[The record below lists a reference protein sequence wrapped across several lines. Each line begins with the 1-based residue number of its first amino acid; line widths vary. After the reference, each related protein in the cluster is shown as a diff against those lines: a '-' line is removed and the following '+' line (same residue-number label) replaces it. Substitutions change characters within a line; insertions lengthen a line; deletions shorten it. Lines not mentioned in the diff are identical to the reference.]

1 MPVPYNSDPKPTPP
15 GHGAF
20 VISLDF
26 ELHWGVRDK
35 RPANGPYRR
44 NLLGAR
50 TAVAGMLSLFEEFG
64 IRATWATVGFLFA
77 RSRKELHEYSP
88 ARRPEYRNP
97 KLSAYEEPVG
107 QDEAEDPLHYGA
119 SLIDE
124 IANHPGQE
132 IASHT
137 FSHYYCCEPG
147 QDAEAFSADL
157 ASAVAIARRRGIEL
171 RSLVFPRNQVNPGY
185 RRILREHGF
194 STYRSDPTALTA
206 HPGLSARAAR
216 LADSYIDLRGH
227 RCTSWQDVID
237 DEGLCDVRSSA
248 FLRCSSRPAW
258 LRRLQVERI
267 CGSLRHAAQS
277 NSIFHL
283 WWHPHNFGASPA
295 ESLSL
300 LQEILQQYRLLH
312 EHHGLRSMHMA
323 DVAAAVQPDPAKRQ
337 VEAAV

>member
-1 MPVPYNSDPKPTPP
+1 MPAPYNSDPKPTPAA
-15 GHGAF
+15 HGDF

-50 TAVAGMLSLFEEFG
+50 TAVAGMLALFEEFG

-107 QDEAEDPLHYGA
+107 QDEAEDPLHFGG

-124 IANHPGQE
+124 IANCPGQE

-157 ASAVAIARRRGIEL
+157 
-171 RSLVFPRNQVNPGY
+171 
-185 RRILREHGF
+185 
-194 STYRSDPTALTA
+194 
-206 HPGLSARAAR
+206 
-216 LADSYIDLRGH
+216 
-227 RCTSWQDVID
+227 
-237 DEGLCDVRSSA
+237 
-248 FLRCSSRPAW
+248 
-258 LRRLQVERI
+258 
-267 CGSLRHAAQS
+267 
-277 NSIFHL
+277 
-283 WWHPHNFGASPA
+283 
-295 ESLSL
+295 
-300 LQEILQQYRLLH
+300 
-312 EHHGLRSMHMA
+312 
-323 DVAAAVQPDPAKRQ
+323 
-337 VEAAV
+337 